1 MQCAGNSADESAGG
15 IVAEGPHASAVA
27 ATSSRTGKRGV
38 AGTAAG
44 MMNAAAGTAGDTAS
58 SADPER
64 EAVTLLRVGSRSA
77 SRDSVLHTTVT
88 MTPTPPPLSN

>member
-15 IVAEGPHASAVA
+15 VVAEAHAVVA
-27 ATSSRTGKRGV
+27 TSRTGKRV
-38 AGTAAG
+38 AAGTAAG
-44 MMNAAAGTAGDTAS
+44 MMNAVGTAADTAS

-64 EAVTLLRVGSRSA
+64 EAVTLLRIGSRSA

-88 MTPTPPPLSN
+88 MTPTPTPPPLSN

>member
-1 MQCAGNSADESAGG
+1 MQCAGNSADESTGG
-15 IVAEGPHASAVA
+15 IVAEEHAVA
-27 ATSSRTGKRGV
+27 ATSRTGKRGA

-44 MMNAAAGTAGDTAS
+44 MMNAAGTAGDTAS
-58 SADPER
+58 SADPEK

-88 MTPTPPPLSN
+88 MTPTPTPPPLSN